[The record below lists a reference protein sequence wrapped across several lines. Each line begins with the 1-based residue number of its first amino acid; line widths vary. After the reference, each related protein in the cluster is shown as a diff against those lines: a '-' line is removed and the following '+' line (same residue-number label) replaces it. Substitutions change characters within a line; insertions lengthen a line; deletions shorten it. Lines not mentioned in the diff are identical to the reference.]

1 MGIRQIFK
9 GRSAVLATRHGKEQA
24 LAEPLAR
31 LTGLALHVPEDLDTD
46 RLGTFTGEVARP
58 APMRETARLK
68 ARLGIEASGL
78 GAALASEGSFGPHPV
93 LPFAAAAHEMLLFLD
108 DEQGIEIV
116 ETRLSPETNF
126 AALDLDGGAPDLDAF
141 LARIGFPGHGVVLRA
156 GERIVKGIRDR
167 KTLERAIGQA
177 GDQPLRLETDMR
189 AHMNPTRMGEI
200 AKLGEQLALRL
211 ATPCPACGAPGFGV
225 VRSETGLA
233 CEDCGAPT
241 ALTRALVFGCARC
254 AHEETRPRPD
264 GRWAATP
271 AECPECNP

>member
-1 MGIRQIFK
+1 MPLTYE
-9 GRSAVLATRHGKEQA
+9 GRTAVLATRHGKEQA

-31 LTGLALHVPEDLDTD
+31 LTGLALHVPDDLDTD
-46 RLGTFTGEVARP
+46 SLGTFTGEVARP

-68 ARLGIEASGL
+68 AQLGLEASGL

-108 DEQGIEIV
+108 AEQGIEIV
-116 ETRLSPETNF
+116 ETRLSPDTNF
-126 AALDLDGGAPDLDAF
+126 AALDLDDGAPGLDAF
-141 LARIGFPGHGVVLRA
+141 LARIGFPAHGLVLRA
-156 GERIVKGIRDR
+156 GGRIVKGIRDR
-167 KTLERAIGQA
+167 AALDRAIAETG
-177 GDQPLRLETDMR
+177 GGPIRLETDMR

-225 VRSETGLA
+225 IRSEAGLA

-254 AHEETRPRPD
+254 AYEETRPRPD
-264 GRWAATP
+264 GRVAATP

>member
-1 MGIRQIFK
+1 MPLTYE
-9 GRSAVLATRHGKEQA
+9 GRMAVLATRHGKAQA

-31 LTGLALHVPEDLDTD
+31 LTGLSLHVPEDLDTD
-46 RLGTFTGEVARP
+46 SLGTFTGEVARP

-108 DEQGIEIV
+108 EEQGIEIV
-116 ETRLSPETNF
+116 EARLSQETNF
-126 AALDLDGGAPDLDAF
+126 AALDLDDGSPDLDAF
-141 LARIGFPGHGVVLRA
+141 LARAGFPAHGLVLRA
-156 GERIVKGIRDR
+156 GGRIVKGIRDR
-167 KTLERAIGQA
+167 ETLDRAIKQA
-177 GDQPLRLETDMR
+177 GDGPLRLETDMR

-200 AKLGEQLALRL
+200 ARLGEALALRL

-225 VRSETGLA
+225 IRSETGLA

-241 ALTRALVFGCARC
+241 TLTRALVLGCARC
-254 AHEETRPRPD
+254 AYEETRPRPD
-264 GRWAATP
+264 GRAAATP